1 MSASTRIE
9 KQHMQQHSSMG
20 TTPGNPM
27 PLSRSAQFRNRANV
41 GMLALAFVVI
51 LITSIISVRSINA
64 LRDSIAL
71 VNHTMEVKDDLSALR
86 TELGQMESDGLRFM
100 IGGGGQHRDG
110 MRSHLHNVDTLLSRL
125 EGLTTDNLKHQDALG
140 ALRWEYEQVLV
151 RVKESV
157 RIKEAEIRK
166 GAGGEAIR
174 HVNDGRGEYFVNSM
188 RRRIDAMSA
197 EENGLLRERAE
208 KRDSLVKQTN
218 ATLLIANGLALVA
231 GLFGFVALRRA
242 QLQAEDALRLEL
254 RAAQA
259 RRANDEKSA
268 FLASMSHEIRTPM
281 NAIFGFSQLLGD
293 NVREPLQREW
303 VAAIRKSGQMLLD
316 LINDVLDLSKIEAG
330 KLQLNPQG
338 TDVSEL
344 AAEILALFEPMAEA
358 KGVRLRCEIDEEHI
372 VPVEIDAQRLRQ
384 ILMNL
389 LSNAVKYTERGEV
402 VLRLSMRP
410 SPLGEGRDMRLS
422 VSDTG
427 TGIAPEQQA
436 QIFEA
441 FYQAESPDG
450 KVRQGTGLG
459 LSITKRL
466 VDLMQGRIHVASRV
480 GEGATF
486 RVDIPNLMPATVASP
501 ETTDT
506 RADFNRLPP
515 LKILVV
521 DDVEWNIE
529 VAKGYLRDTRHEVN
543 IARDGAEAVEAAR
556 RLRPDVVLMDLR
568 MPRMNGYRAFEA
580 IRADAELRD
589 VRVVAVT
596 ASSLLNEDEDQKA
609 DFDGYIRKPY
619 EPIELF
625 STLSD
630 LFGAHG
636 PENAV
641 EEAVAPEARIEDADD
656 SEEAMADARRE
667 WHALCG
673 EPLVAMR
680 ERMRVR
686 EIGEFAKRLEI
697 IADRMRE
704 PSLQALARRLHV
716 AVQMFDVNQVKIA
729 LDELASWCEK
739 DSNAA

>member
-1 MSASTRIE
+1 M
-9 KQHMQQHSSMG
+9 QHNSSMG

-27 PLSRSAQFRNRANV
+27 PLSRTVQFRNRANV
-41 GMLALAFVVI
+41 GLLALAFVVI
-51 LITSIISVRSINA
+51 LITSFVSVGSINA

-71 VNHTMEVKDDLSALR
+71 VGHTMEVKDDLAELR
-86 TELGQMESDGLRFM
+86 TEVDQMESDGLRYM

-110 MRSHLHNVDTLLSRL
+110 MLGHLDKIQALISKLGTL
-125 EGLTTDNLKHQDALG
+125 TADNSKHEDALR
-140 ALRWEYEQVLV
+140 ALGWEYEQMIV
-151 RVKESV
+151 RVQRSIE
-157 RIKEAEIRK
+157 IKETEIRK
-166 GAGGEAIR
+166 GGRGEAIR
-174 HVNDGRGEYFVNSM
+174 RVNDGRGEYFVNSM
-188 RRRIDAMSA
+188 RRRIDTMSA
-197 EENGLLRERAE
+197 EEGRLLQQRADA
-208 KRDSLVKQTN
+208 RDVLVKQTN

-242 QLQAEDALRLEL
+242 QLQAEEALRLEL

-259 RRANDEKSA
+259 RRANEEKSA

-293 NVREPLQREW
+293 HVREPLQREW

-338 TDVSEL
+338 TDVSDL
-344 AAEILALFEPMAEA
+344 AAEMLALFEPMAEA
-358 KGVRLRCEIDEEHI
+358 KGVRLSCEIDPEHL

-402 VLRLSMRP
+402 MLELSMRP
-410 SPLGEGRDMRLS
+410 SPLSEGRDLRLS

-427 TGIAPEQQA
+427 TGIDPEQQA
-436 QIFEA
+436 QIFEP

-466 VDLMQGRIHVASRV
+466 VDLMQGRIHVVSRV

-486 RVDIPNLMPATVASP
+486 RVDIPDLMPATVAVV
-501 ETTDT
+501 ETVDM
-506 RADFNRLPP
+506 RADFDRLPP

-543 IARDGAEAVEAAR
+543 IARDGAEAVDAAR

-568 MPRMNGYRAFEA
+568 MPRMNGYRAFDA
-580 IRADAELRD
+580 IRADAALRD
-589 VRVVAVT
+589 VRVIAVT
-596 ASSLLNEDEDQKA
+596 ASNLVNEDPDEKTQ
-609 DFDGYIRKPY
+609 FDGYIRKPY
-619 EPIELF
+619 APIELF

-630 LFGAHG
+630 LFGTHAV
-636 PENAV
+636 V
-641 EEAVAPEARIEDADD
+641 EEPPEAALPDAGTECAASPESMFDT
-656 SEEAMADARRE
+656 RKE
-667 WHALCG
+667 WHTLCG
-673 EPLVAMR
+673 EPLKAMR
-680 ERMRVR
+680 ARMRVR
-686 EIGEFAKRLEI
+686 EIGEFSKRLETL
-697 IADRMRE
+697 ADRMRE
-704 PSLQALARRLHV
+704 PALQSLARRLSL
-716 AVQMFDVNQVKIA
+716 AVQMFDVNQMKIVLDA
-729 LDELASWCEK
+729 LATWCEE